1 MRFKL
6 CSLLAA
12 VLFVGISVAQ
22 AGPGRHGQG
31 EDGGRDGRDGRDGRK
46 MMKMMKELDLSAEQK
61 EKLKTERQKNQATMK
76 ALRDSQK
83 AAREKLRAG
92 FQSNAS
98 NEELKNLHKEV
109 QTSMTAL
116 MDARFSNMLSIR
128 EILTPEQR
136 AKFKDWNED
145 GE

>member
-22 AGPGRHGQG
+22 AGPGRHGHG
-31 EDGGRDGRDGRDGRK
+31 EDGGRDGRK
-46 MMKMMKELDLSAEQK
+46 MMKMVKELDLSAEQK
-61 EKLKTERQKNQATMK
+61 EKLKTERQKNQTTMK

-116 MDARFSNMLSIR
+116 MDARFNNMLSIR